1 MTAMSGAPWS
11 VSLDYSHDAAFA
23 LAIRDALGIAS
34 PPGLPPVAPPPELA
48 VDPAAPADGAGAAW
62 RHWWDRALPPTGQDE
77 PGSPVLPD
85 APLDRVV
92 TENFAALQAWSA
104 ARKREVARAT
114 SPSRAVPRI
123 RDFLREHER
132 ATGVRLA
139 GFRLDVTALPV
150 AGSVFLPL
158 GGNRIA
164 VSIVLLSDR
173 AEYLRRIL
181 AHVGP

>member
-23 LAIRDALGIAS
+23 LAIRDALGIAG
-34 PPGLPPVAPPPELA
+34 PHGLPPVAPPPELV
-48 VDPAAPADGAGAAW
+48 VDPATSADEAGAAW
-62 RHWWDRALPPTGQDE
+62 QRWWDRILPPTGRGE
-77 PGSPVLPD
+77 TGSPVLPD

-92 TENFAALQAWSA
+92 TENFGALHAWSA

-114 SPSRAVPRI
+114 SPTRAVPRI
-123 RDFLREHER
+123 RDFLREYEQ
-132 ATGVRLA
+132 ATGVRPA
-139 GFRLDVTALPV
+139 GFRLSVTALPV

-158 GGNRIA
+158 GGERIA
-164 VSIVLLSDR
+164 VSIALLSDR